1 MCRRHLKTLFSSVI
15 LVFFCQELGYG
26 QAKEQAKEEEPSFQ
40 WLSALGETVGLKY
53 ATHKLQPLS
62 LQNLDDAP
70 VMVEQ
75 EEMKVD
81 PQTTRITR
89 RVYADS
95 VNGPGQLTEMIV
107 EEIRKLPG
115 GRVQAVRTTSRKD
128 ISGRFSTVQQET
140 QEMMS
145 SGTDAIQIKK
155 ILFVPGINGAL
166 AAKEQIQQT
175 ERRKGDTAVDID
187 RTFYVTDPGGA
198 WRTVERR
205 VSQNSL
211 SKERT
216 RTEEQVYQLDVNN
229 RLSLTRQIKVTESK
243 DASGQI
249 TWQSEAYAPENIGG
263 RFRLDS
269 RTTVVQKPLENG
281 RQETTETYERPSPAA
296 AGEGLKPARKL
307 VQNLQNVGAN
317 ETETQLEVLEL
328 DLNSQWRTLH
338 SRQRTDV
345 K

>member
-1 MCRRHLKTLFSSVI
+1 
-15 LVFFCQELGYG
+15 
-26 QAKEQAKEEEPSFQ
+26 
-40 WLSALGETVGLKY
+40 
-53 ATHKLQPLS
+53 
-62 LQNLDDAP
+62 
-70 VMVEQ
+70 
-75 EEMKVD
+75 
-81 PQTTRITR
+81 
-89 RVYADS
+89 
-95 VNGPGQLTEMIV
+95 
-107 EEIRKLPG
+107 
-115 GRVQAVRTTSRKD
+115 
-128 ISGRFSTVQQET
+128 
-140 QEMMS
+140 
-145 SGTDAIQIKK
+145 
-155 ILFVPGINGAL
+155 
-166 AAKEQIQQT
+166 
-175 ERRKGDTAVDID
+175 
-187 RTFYVTDPGGA
+187 
-198 WRTVERR
+198 

-249 TWQSEAYAPENIGG
+249 TWQSEGYAPENIGG